1 MWRFQVP
8 GQKALMVLAA
18 LASAAILA
26 FALFYAERSKAG
38 GEAPNSD
45 APGILSPRPKVT
57 VDWSRLRCA
66 PEAKETAD
74 KPKHDLTL
82 LYKYKK
88 NTSMTV
94 ELTKKEYEEMK
105 KQQEAKKPPDE

>member
-38 GEAPNSD
+38 NKAPDSD
-45 APGILSPRPKVT
+45 APGILSPMPKVT
-57 VDWSRLRCA
+57 VDWSRLKCA

-74 KPKHDLTL
+74 KPKHDLSL

-105 KQQEAKKPPDE
+105 KQQDAKKPPDD